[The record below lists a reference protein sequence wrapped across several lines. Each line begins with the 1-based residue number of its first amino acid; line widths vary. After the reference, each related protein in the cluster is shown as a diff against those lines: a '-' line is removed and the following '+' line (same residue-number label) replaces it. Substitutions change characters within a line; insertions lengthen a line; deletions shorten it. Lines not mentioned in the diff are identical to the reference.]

1 MATVITEALAIHRDM
16 SMTAYYNGLEF
27 RSKLLAHWAAFFD
40 LAGWSWR
47 NNPAPVGDW
56 LPDFSVSFDCGHS
69 ECPEQHHLL
78 VSVLPIDTIEG
89 IGGHPALG
97 HCYMVSDEVGNR
109 LADAGAVFGRTPFV
123 SRWEMAHGAGGGV
136 ESVPNWVNDAAEMWR
151 RAGGLVGAS

>member
-1 MATVITEALAIHRDM
+1 M